1 MTKYAYLRV
10 SKEVAETLER
20 DYGFEADKF
29 NSMSKKSEVFGV
41 YPNANWI
48 HMRTECTLEDGYA
61 PSLSV
66 EQVLA
71 LQVLDNAAWNSFLSA
86 EFPDVPTYHN

>member
-10 SKEVAETLER
+10 SKEVVATLER
-20 DYGFEADKF
+20 DYGFKVEEF
-29 NSMSKKSEVFGV
+29 NSMSKKSEVFCV

-48 HMRTECTLEDGYA
+48 GIRTECTLEDGHA
-61 PSLSV
+61 LSLSV

-86 EFPDVPTYHN
+86 EFPSAIWSIT